1 MCRKLS
7 ELQPKREMKLI
18 FLILFSGLFLADKT
32 VRGSIASDQAI
43 QLLQQFNVLQENP
56 NAVTPDQL
64 DSIQNGFKILQSN
77 LSSETQG
84 LVTKAMSLT
93 ENSRTTVAQG
103 EDPSLII
110 KIVIK
115 FIIVII
121 IIIIF

>member
-1 MCRKLS
+1 
-7 ELQPKREMKLI
+7 MKLI

-93 ENSRTTVAQG
+93 ENIRTTVAQG